1 MSFREKSLWVM
12 LLAMVLAAFFYGHA
26 VAYVNHEQFEPV
38 PWRAMTVNAPMV
50 VMFHIAVAVLVAFAI
65 VGHLVIVLFD
75 RRTEADERDRLI
87 ALKGAQVGGFVLATG
102 VFFALWLA
110 VISTGNF
117 GFTQLLLAFWVLA
130 QITDYAVQLWL
141 HRRGR

>member
-12 LLAMVLAAFFYGHA
+12 LTAIVLAAFFYGHA
-26 VAYVNHEQFEPV
+26 VAFVSHDQFETV
-38 PWRAMTVNAPMV
+38 HWRAMTVDAPMV
-50 VMFHIAVAVLVAFAI
+50 VMFHIAVAGLVAFA
-65 VGHLVIVLFD
+65 VLGHLVVVLFD
-75 RRTEADERDRLI
+75 RRTDEDERDRLI
-87 ALKGAQVGGFVLATG
+87 ALKGARAGGFVLAFG

-130 QITDYAVQLWL
+130 QMTDYAVQLWL
-141 HRRGR
+141 HRRGY